1 MSDYSIDPQTIVDF
15 WRDLGPERWFA
26 RDDELDAT
34 IAQRFG
40 DVYERAA
47 AGELDS
53 WADEPNGAL
62 ALVLILDQFPRNMF
76 RGTPRAFETDA
87 KALQLAKAALAR
99 GDHYHVGE
107 DVNQFFALPLMHSEN
122 LEDQEAC
129 VRWMGKSGKRT
140 CPMPRSIGTSLRALD
155 VSRIVIPFW
164 VVRRHRKN
172 RRFWKAAASP
182 IRFCLARYL
191 LRFVANGI

>member
-47 AGELDS
+47 AGELDG
-53 WADEPNGAL
+53 WAEEPNGAL

-129 VRWMGKSGKRT
+129 VRWMGEIGEENVPYAEEHRDIVARFGRFPHRNTILGRATTSEEQAFLESGGF
-140 CPMPRSIGTSLRALD
+140 SG
-155 VSRIVIPFW
+155 
-164 VVRRHRKN
+164 
-172 RRFWKAAASP
+172 
-182 IRFCLARYL
+182 
-191 LRFVANGI
+191 

>member
-47 AGELDS
+47 AGELDG
-53 WADEPNGAL
+53 WAEEPNGAL

-129 VRWMGKSGKRT
+129 VRWMGEIGEENVPYAEEHRDIVARFGRFPHRNTILGRATTSEEQAFLEGGGFSG
-140 CPMPRSIGTSLRALD
+140 
-155 VSRIVIPFW
+155 
-164 VVRRHRKN
+164 
-172 RRFWKAAASP
+172 
-182 IRFCLARYL
+182 
-191 LRFVANGI
+191 

>member
-15 WRDLGPERWFA
+15 WRDLGSERWFA

-47 AGELDS
+47 AGELDG

-129 VRWMGKSGKRT
+129 VRWMGEIGEENVPYAEEHRDIVARFGRFPHRNTILGRATTSEEQAFLESGGF
-140 CPMPRSIGTSLRALD
+140 SG
-155 VSRIVIPFW
+155 
-164 VVRRHRKN
+164 
-172 RRFWKAAASP
+172 
-182 IRFCLARYL
+182 
-191 LRFVANGI
+191 

>member
-47 AGELDS
+47 AGELDG

-129 VRWMGKSGKRT
+129 VRWMGEIGEENVPYAEEHRDIVARFGRFPHRNTILGRATTSEEQAFLEGGGFSG
-140 CPMPRSIGTSLRALD
+140 
-155 VSRIVIPFW
+155 
-164 VVRRHRKN
+164 
-172 RRFWKAAASP
+172 
-182 IRFCLARYL
+182 
-191 LRFVANGI
+191 

>member
-47 AGELDS
+47 AGELDG
-53 WADEPNGAL
+53 WAEEPNGAL

-76 RGTPRAFETDA
+76 RGTPRAFDTDA

-129 VRWMGKSGKRT
+129 VRWMGEIGEENVPYAEEHRDIVARFGRFPHRNTILGRATTSEEQAFLEGGGFSG
-140 CPMPRSIGTSLRALD
+140 
-155 VSRIVIPFW
+155 
-164 VVRRHRKN
+164 
-172 RRFWKAAASP
+172 
-182 IRFCLARYL
+182 
-191 LRFVANGI
+191 

>member
-47 AGELDS
+47 AGELDA
-53 WADEPNGAL
+53 WAEEPNGAL
-62 ALVLILDQFPRNMF
+62 ALVLLLDQFPRNMF
-76 RGTPRAFETDA
+76 RGTPRAFATDE
-87 KALQLAKAALAR
+87 KALRLAKAALAR

-107 DVNQFFALPLMHSEN
+107 DINQFFALPLMHSEA
-122 LEDQEAC
+122 LADQEEC
-129 VRWMGKSGKRT
+129 VRWMGE
-140 CPMPRSIGTSLRALD
+140 IGEENVSYAEEHRD
-155 VSRIVIPFW
+155 IVSRFGRFP
-164 VVRRHRKN
+164 HRN
-172 RRFWKAAASP
+172 AILGRDTTPGEQAFLDGGGFA
-182 IRFCLARYL
+182 
-191 LRFVANGI
+191 G

>member
-47 AGELDS
+47 AGELDG
-53 WADEPNGAL
+53 WAEEPNGAL

-129 VRWMGKSGKRT
+129 VRWMQEIGEENVPYAEEHRDIVARFGRFPHRNAILGRTTTSEEQAFLEGGGFSG
-140 CPMPRSIGTSLRALD
+140 
-155 VSRIVIPFW
+155 
-164 VVRRHRKN
+164 
-172 RRFWKAAASP
+172 
-182 IRFCLARYL
+182 
-191 LRFVANGI
+191 

>member
-47 AGELDS
+47 TGELDG
-53 WADEPNGAL
+53 WAEEPNGAL

-107 DVNQFFALPLMHSEN
+107 DVNQFFALPLMHSEV
-122 LEDQEAC
+122 LADQEDC
-129 VRWMGKSGKRT
+129 VRWMQEIGPENVPYAEEHRDIIARFGRFPHRNAILGRETTAEEQAFLAAGGFSG
-140 CPMPRSIGTSLRALD
+140 
-155 VSRIVIPFW
+155 
-164 VVRRHRKN
+164 
-172 RRFWKAAASP
+172 
-182 IRFCLARYL
+182 
-191 LRFVANGI
+191 

>member
-47 AGELDS
+47 ASELDG

-129 VRWMGKSGKRT
+129 VRWMGEIGEENVPYAEEHRDIVARFGRFPHRNTILGRATTSEEQAFLEGGGFSG
-140 CPMPRSIGTSLRALD
+140 
-155 VSRIVIPFW
+155 
-164 VVRRHRKN
+164 
-172 RRFWKAAASP
+172 
-182 IRFCLARYL
+182 
-191 LRFVANGI
+191 

>member
-129 VRWMGKSGKRT
+129 VRWMGE
-140 CPMPRSIGTSLRALD
+140 IGEENVPYAEEHRDIVARFGRFPHRNTILGRATTSEEQAFLEGGGFSD
-155 VSRIVIPFW
+155 
-164 VVRRHRKN
+164 
-172 RRFWKAAASP
+172 
-182 IRFCLARYL
+182 
-191 LRFVANGI
+191 